1 MAIKDRT
8 FEKEVFKEL
17 DLVWKTYLNVGRGI
31 KMIWVRRERMPKLI
45 HIYWWQDFFE
55 AVWKTLDSNPLMS
68 IILDTIDKSD
78 YRYYPIY
85 SRKNKW
91 YRKESNGDMFEL
103 NTYYD
108 KVNHVWDY
116 ANNKVDFAL
125 DEVVWWYPPILTWLF
140 VERPSNTKHWDLLI
154 YFIKRRYA
162 SKTFDS
168 TEASDW
174 GTEGESNW
182 SSEELGED
190 SMTIDSEPDVSD
202 STESDIE

>member
-1 MAIKDRT
+1 
-8 FEKEVFKEL
+8 
-17 DLVWKTYLNVGRGI
+17 
-31 KMIWVRRERMPKLI
+31 MPKLI
-45 HIYWWQDFFE
+45 HIYGWQDFFE

-162 SKTFDS
+162 SKEINTS
-168 TEASDW
+168 ETTNW
-174 GTEGESNW
+174 GTETESSW
-182 SSEELGED
+182 SSEECNED
-190 SMTIDSEPDVSD
+190 SMTVDE
-202 STESDIE
+202 

>member
-1 MAIKDRT
+1 
-8 FEKEVFKEL
+8 
-17 DLVWKTYLNVGRGI
+17 
-31 KMIWVRRERMPKLI
+31 
-45 HIYWWQDFFE
+45 
-55 AVWKTLDSNPLMS
+55 
-68 IILDTIDKSD
+68 
-78 YRYYPIY
+78 
-85 SRKNKW
+85 
-91 YRKESNGDMFEL
+91 
-103 NTYYD
+103 
-108 KVNHVWDY
+108 
-116 ANNKVDFAL
+116 L

-182 SSEELGED
+182 SSEEFGED
-190 SMTIDSEPDVSD
+190 SVTIDSEPDVSD